1 MYRVSGAVLVRE
13 FMKFIFLL
21 LAVFGCFSAKNIS
34 AQQSPEPPSST
45 SSSSGAGTQNKA
57 GPQAP
62 IPCST
67 KSSKLRPGF
76 LIIGTVFDEHVLS
89 LPGATLRIRC
99 AEEPKY
105 RWETVSNSRG
115 EFAVR
120 VPEGHSYEVQVRVK
134 NYADQNVRVRT
145 DQGDI
150 QQRLSIRM
158 QPLKSEKKGSGQ

>member
-1 MYRVSGAVLVRE
+1 
-13 FMKFIFLL
+13 MKALL
-21 LAVFGCFSAKNIS
+21 LFFAVFSCFSSRNIL
-34 AQQSPEPPSST
+34 AQQPAEPGSST
-45 SSSSGAGTQNKA
+45 SANSATATQNKI
-57 GPQAP
+57 GPKGP

-99 AEEPKY
+99 AEEQKY

-120 VPEGHSYEVQVRVK
+120 VPEGHAYEVQARAK
-134 NYADQNVRVRT
+134 NYAEQSVTVRT

-150 QQRLSIRM
+150 QQRLSVRM
-158 QPLKSEKKGSGQ
+158 QPLKPEKKGSGQ

>member
-1 MYRVSGAVLVRE
+1 
-13 FMKFIFLL
+13 MKSLFLL
-21 LAVFGCFSAKNIS
+21 LAVFGCLSAKNIS
-34 AQQSPEPPSST
+34 AQQSPVTPPEPAPSK
-45 SSSSGAGTQNKA
+45 SSSSTAGTQSKP

-62 IPCST
+62 VPCST

-89 LPGATLRIRC
+89 VPGATLRIRC
-99 AEEPKY
+99 AEESKF

-134 NYADQNVRVRT
+134 NYADQNVTVRT

-158 QPLKSEKKGSGQ
+158 QPLKSEKKGSG

>member
-1 MYRVSGAVLVRE
+1 
-13 FMKFIFLL
+13 MKSLLLL
-21 LAVFGCFSAKNIS
+21 LAVFCWLSVDNTS
-34 AQQSPEPPSST
+34 AQQPAGPPPETPPST
-45 SSSSGAGTQNKA
+45 SSSSSKA
-57 GPQAP
+57 IQSKPGPQTP
-62 IPCST
+62 VPCST

-99 AEEPKY
+99 AEEPRY

-120 VPEGHSYEVQVRVK
+120 VPEGHSYEVHVHVK
-134 NYADQNVRVRT
+134 NYADQNVTVRT

>member
-1 MYRVSGAVLVRE
+1 
-13 FMKFIFLL
+13 
-21 LAVFGCFSAKNIS
+21 
-34 AQQSPEPPSST
+34 
-45 SSSSGAGTQNKA
+45 
-57 GPQAP
+57 
-62 IPCST
+62 
-67 KSSKLRPGF
+67 
-76 LIIGTVFDEHVLS
+76 LIIGTIFDEHVLS

-99 AEEPKY
+99 AEEQKY

-120 VPEGHSYEVQVRVK
+120 VPEGHSYEILARAK
-134 NYADQNVRVRT
+134 NYVEQNVTVRT

>member
-1 MYRVSGAVLVRE
+1 
-13 FMKFIFLL
+13 MKSLFLL
-21 LAVFGCFSAKNIS
+21 LAVFSCFPARNIL
-34 AQQSPEPPSST
+34 AQQSPEPGSST
-45 SSSSGAGTQNKA
+45 STNSSAGTQTKA
-57 GPQAP
+57 GPQTP
-62 IPCST
+62 VPCST
-67 KSSKLRPGF
+67 KSAKLRPGF

-120 VPEGHSYEVQVRVK
+120 VPEGHSYEVHVHAK
-134 NYADQNVRVRT
+134 NYADQNVAVRT

-158 QPLKSEKKGSGQ
+158 QPLKSDKKGSGQ

>member
-1 MYRVSGAVLVRE
+1 
-13 FMKFIFLL
+13 MKSLFLL
-21 LAVFGCFSAKNIS
+21 LAVFSCFSARNIS
-34 AQQSPEPPSST
+34 AQQSPQPGPST
-45 SSSSGAGTQNKA
+45 STNSSVGTQTKP
-57 GPQAP
+57 GSQAA

-67 KSSKLRPGF
+67 KAAKLRPGF
-76 LIIGTVFDEHVLS
+76 LIIGTVFDERVLS

-99 AEEPKY
+99 EEEQKY

-120 VPEGHSYEVQVRVK
+120 VPEGHSYEVLVRAK
-134 NYADQNVRVRT
+134 KYLEQNVKVRT

-150 QQRLSIRM
+150 QQRLSIRL